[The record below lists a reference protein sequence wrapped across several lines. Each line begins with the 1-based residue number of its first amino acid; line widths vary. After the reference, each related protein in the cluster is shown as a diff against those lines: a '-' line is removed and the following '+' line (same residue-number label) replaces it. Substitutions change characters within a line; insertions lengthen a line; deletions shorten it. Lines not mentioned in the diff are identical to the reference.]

1 MSYGAVI
8 SLLCGVCTTTTTTT
22 IMTCYDSS
30 IESVHT
36 YTRGREGERERDG
49 GRERGRERGREGE
62 GERAGGRERGR
73 EGGWACDKIV

>member
-1 MSYGAVI
+1 MGAVI

-49 GRERGRERGREGE
+49 GREGEREG
-62 GERAGGRERGR
+62 GR
-73 EGGWACDKIV
+73 EGGHVIKLFDLTKIFVHV